1 MNKPSRE
8 TLTVNAIRLFLVTL
22 LPFSCAVPPVVASE
36 VPSRGAALQTY
47 PMQAIAPTIAA
58 LLGVPAPKQVES
70 PPIEQVLKD
79 LQGSKKVAILG
90 VDAFGAAIWNRMRDK
105 TPYLNGLAAANN
117 QAQLRS
123 VLPSVTCVNFGCMI
137 TGGSQKTTG
146 ITTFDSKL
154 ACEDL
159 LSVLR
164 AHGMRS
170 GGFGR
175 KDYTGDRLLG
185 RYADLSVP
193 GKAGDLEVMAGLM
206 EVVEEKNPEFVIVQ
220 YGKTDDVFHAHGP
233 FSQEAAEACA
243 EADAWLKTLVP
254 WLRAQG
260 YAIIITAD
268 HGQHEIT
275 RNNGTTAG
283 AHGSASDLDCLVPLV
298 WLPSVAPAT
307 ESPKTFHPQ

>member
-8 TLTVNAIRLFLVTL
+8 TLAVNTIRLFLVTV
-22 LPFSCAVPPVVASE
+22 LPFSCAVPHAVASE
-36 VPSRGAALQTY
+36 VPSRGAALETY
-47 PMQAIAPTIAA
+47 PMQAVAPTIAA
-58 LLGVPAPKQVES
+58 LLGVPAPKQAEA
-70 PPIEQVLKD
+70 PPIEPVLND
-79 LQGSKKVAILG
+79 LRGSKKVAILG
-90 VDAFGAAIWNRMRDK
+90 IDALGAAIWQRMRDK
-105 TPYLNGLAAANN
+105 TPYLNSLAAGNN
-117 QAQLRS
+117 QAQIRS

-146 ITTFDSKL
+146 IITFDSKL

-185 RYADLSVP
+185 RYADFSVP
-193 GKAGDLEVMAGLM
+193 DKTSDPEVMAGLM
-206 EVVEEKNPEFVIVQ
+206 EVVEKKNPEFVIVQ

-233 FSQEAAEACA
+233 FSREAAEACA

-254 WLRAQG
+254 WLHARG

-275 RNNGTTAG
+275 RNDGTTRG
-283 AHGSASDLDCLVPLV
+283 AHGSASDLDCLVPLI
-298 WLPSVAPAT
+298 WLPSAIPAT
-307 ESPKTFHPQ
+307 ESSKTSRP